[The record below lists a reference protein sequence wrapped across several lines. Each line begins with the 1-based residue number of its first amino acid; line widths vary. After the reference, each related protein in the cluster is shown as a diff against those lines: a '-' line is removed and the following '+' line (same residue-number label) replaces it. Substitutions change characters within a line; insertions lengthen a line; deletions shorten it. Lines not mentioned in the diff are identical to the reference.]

1 MFELCPPA
9 LIYLVFS
16 LTQIIIDLFK
26 GLYNTA
32 FFKAVVMIMV
42 TILLNALCQSGLTIV
57 SWVIVFV
64 PFIFMTVIVS
74 LLLYIFGLD
83 IASGTISYK
92 CNQPATPTTTTTN
105 TTSAKPTT
113 TQIYSPVEIFNPNYN
128 ANAYPILTSTTTT
141 KTTPTPTP
149 AQVNNYNN
157 VQSGS
162 LLVLPNYSSTPLF

>member
-92 CNQPATPTTTTTN
+92 CNQTATPTTTTN
-105 TTSAKPTT
+105 TKTTT
-113 TQIYSPVEIFNPNYN
+113 TQIHSPVEIFNPNYN
-128 ANAYPILTSTTTT
+128 ANAYPILPATT
-141 KTTPTPTP
+141 TPTP

-162 LLVLPNYSSTPLF
+162 LLVLPNYSSSPLF

>member
-92 CNQPATPTTTTTN
+92 CNQTATPTTTTT
-105 TTSAKPTT
+105 SAKSTT
-113 TQIYSPVEIFNPNYN
+113 TQIHSPVEIFNPNYN
-128 ANAYPILTSTTTT
+128 ANAYPILPATTTT
-141 KTTPTPTP
+141 TPTP

>member
-92 CNQPATPTTTTTN
+92 CNQPAAPTTTI
-105 TTSAKPTT
+105 TSAKTST
-113 TQIYSPVEIFNPNYN
+113 TQIHSPVEIFNPNYN
-128 ANAYPILTSTTTT
+128 ANAYPILPSTT
-141 KTTPTPTP
+141 TP

-162 LLVLPNYSSTPLF
+162 LLVLPNYSSSPLF